1 MGKQR
6 SNSTKNP
13 FNLQVICD
21 KIEKVKINKIIL
33 MGKKANV
40 KKGSKEI
47 NKPQSKP
54 HPKREIKKELLK
66 IKEHLKLKVNK
77 QAIFGG
83 ALVLI
88 MLSLLVAVGVL
99 LFSKA
104 FKPESIA
111 KILPEKNVIAILEI
125 NSNFEHN
132 QIIKAMD
139 LLKNYPEYSKENLL
153 KLVETKFNVSYEND
167 LKKWMGR
174 SMGTAFLTSDKEA
187 GGINQFYFAEISG
200 KENIK
205 KFLSKEPKINYG
217 GYEIYAMKQ
226 PLYAVSID
234 DYLIVSQKE
243 EAIYELIDSLQGTR
257 LYYGD
262 KYRRIDD
269 NMPINKTAFL
279 YIDFEKI
286 NNGFIKNFPV
296 LSEKGLSIESLT
308 PFFKIFKAEGFSL
321 IALNDNFVIQS
332 FLSLNPENL
341 EDSQY
346 ILFKEKY
353 NAGLTKYVATDAL
366 AFWGGKNLEYQLKRM
381 VEVVSGGNED
391 AMIFINAFI
400 QNYSQKYFGSD
411 ISFNEDILPLLEN
424 EFALG
429 VESIDGKN
437 IYKVLLQLAD
447 TENDELMLQD
457 IAKRFAENGGIFDPK
472 IIERKL
478 PDGTV
483 TKEIVAVPESIE
495 KIDSTYKDVI
505 IHGLKIGERE
515 WGIYYAIIGD
525 IAVIATN
532 IDGVKSSIDTDK
544 GDKNSLKDTAIF
556 DYQIAPI
563 LESSDEI
570 TYFNFKKLFPLLL
583 DENSLNQYLKPIE
596 SFSSGKNYFNDGIV
610 TINYLHID

>member
-1 MGKQR
+1 
-6 SNSTKNP
+6 
-13 FNLQVICD
+13 
-21 KIEKVKINKIIL
+21 
-33 MGKKANV
+33 
-40 KKGSKEI
+40 
-47 NKPQSKP
+47 
-54 HPKREIKKELLK
+54 
-66 IKEHLKLKVNK
+66 
-77 QAIFGG
+77 
-83 ALVLI
+83 
-88 MLSLLVAVGVL
+88 
-99 LFSKA
+99 
-104 FKPESIA
+104 
-111 KILPEKNVIAILEI
+111 
-125 NSNFEHN
+125 
-132 QIIKAMD
+132 
-139 LLKNYPEYSKENLL
+139 
-153 KLVETKFNVSYEND
+153 
-167 LKKWMGR
+167 
-174 SMGTAFLTSDKEA
+174 
-187 GGINQFYFAEISG
+187 
-200 KENIK
+200 
-205 KFLSKEPKINYG
+205 
-217 GYEIYAMKQ
+217 
-226 PLYAVSID
+226 
-234 DYLIVSQKE
+234 
-243 EAIYELIDSLQGTR
+243 
-257 LYYGD
+257 
-262 KYRRIDD
+262 
-269 NMPINKTAFL
+269 
-279 YIDFEKI
+279 
-286 NNGFIKNFPV
+286 
-296 LSEKGLSIESLT
+296 
-308 PFFKIFKAEGFSL
+308 
-321 IALNDNFVIQS
+321 
-332 FLSLNPENL
+332 
-341 EDSQY
+341 
-346 ILFKEKY
+346 
-353 NAGLTKYVATDAL
+353 
-366 AFWGGKNLEYQLKRM
+366 M